1 MDQAMRQAAK
11 IERVMLSSID
21 AAYHDILRPVLRKH
35 KLTLERLDVL
45 MQSGEMAKARVLWR
59 NSSIVADLVAAIAGA
74 GRSSAS
80 DIRNG
85 LSEIREVMTHDDS
98 G

>member
-1 MDQAMRQAAK
+1 MDQAMRRAAK
-11 IERVMLSSID
+11 IEQVMLSKID

-35 KLTLERLDVL
+35 KLTLKRLDVL

-59 NSSIVADLVAAIAGA
+59 NSGIVADLVAAIAGA

-80 DIRNG
+80 NIRNG

>member
-11 IERVMLSSID
+11 IEQVMLSNID
-21 AAYHDILRPVLRKH
+21 AAYHDILRPVLKKH

-59 NSSIVADLVAAIAGA
+59 NSGIVADLAAAIAGA

-80 DIRNG
+80 NIRNG